1 MFFIIVWKD
10 AFIHEESLLHLY
22 RADSEHS
29 KEVVKRY
36 DWTYTT
42 DYRGTLLGE
51 HMQIKVFC
59 ALTLKLAECGVS
71 LTQRAR
77 EQVTPTTERIDMER
91 LKAREQIKFFEDVL
105 LFEDELHD
113 HGVSMINVKIVSFIG
128 FLYKFTALMVGFV
141 R

>member
-1 MFFIIVWKD
+1 MCF
-10 AFIHEESLLHLY
+10 

-29 KEVVKRY
+29 KEVVKHY

-51 HMQIKVFC
+51 QMKVGYF
-59 ALTLKLAECGVS
+59 TLHVNANKQASFTHKAHYHVCVK
-71 LTQRAR
+71 
-77 EQVTPTTERIDMER
+77 QVTPTMERIDLER

-113 HGVSMINVKIVSFIG
+113 HGVSMISVKIVSAI
-128 FLYKFTALMVGFV
+128 
-141 R
+141 